1 MTYDDIL
8 KHCERMLI
16 DLRSGEQKIENT
28 YIRKAYTERKMIAEL
43 IRKTQELSWHDLRE
57 NPNDIPK
64 DDSKFLLCYIG
75 INGEDMY
82 MTWWRKGE
90 DIFPLYI
97 EPIAWCYINKFEV
110 DQK

>member
-43 IRKTQELSWHDLRE
+43 IRKTQELSWHDLGKDSNDLPE
-57 NPNDIPK
+57 NNSEI
-64 DDSKFLLCYIG
+64 LLCYMSG
-75 INGEDMY
+75 DKDRY
-82 MTWWRKGE
+82 MTWLAKDG
-90 DIFPLYI
+90 DMFPMYI
-97 EPIAWCYINKFEV
+97 KPIAWCYINKFEV